1 MFGSSFGDLVLRRV
15 LNHRTHCSRSRL
27 TFAMRMPSS
36 SLMYAEVWSRFPYKL
51 PSLDVCR
58 SRSGLPVKCVLR
70 CCGRSHRVNSGRSL
84 GNLPKTK
91 SIHLHGL
98 SKVVVVGFCAWAPF
112 HIVSLLHH
120 TSFTSAFAP
129 GPAHQ
134 PCTAHGRLERNAS
147 LVAVGSLTTAMSV
160 AMLLM
165 QVPSM
170 IGGRCVNH
178 RVLNLA
184 SDV

>member
-36 SLMYAEVWSRFPYKL
+36 SLMYAELWSRFLYKL

-58 SRSGLPVKCVLR
+58 SRSDLPVKCVFR
-70 CCGRSHRVNSGRSL
+70 CCERSRRVNSERSL

-112 HIVSLLHH
+112 HLVSLLPYCVHLSLRPR
-120 TSFTSAFAP
+120 TCAP
-129 GPAHQ
+129 TLYCVRALRAQ
-134 PCTAHGRLERNAS
+134 CQFGRSGKLDDGHVGCYVTDAG
-147 LVAVGSLTTAMSV
+147 AV
-160 AMLLM
+160 
-165 QVPSM
+165 
-170 IGGRCVNH
+170 
-178 RVLNLA
+178 
-184 SDV
+184 DDWW